1 MKRETLKN
9 LGLDDEVIDEIMK
22 EHGKTVA
29 RKDARITTLEEERD
43 SLTNDIESRDK
54 QIKDLKENPQ
64 IDEESKKQLEKYE
77 KENAQLKQERT
88 DILINQAIISKI
100 AKEVHNPET
109 VKKLIDRDGLE
120 VKDDGTVE
128 GLEDKIN
135 ALKQSDS
142 YLFTTD
148 TSIETTQADN
158 PKDDSEQTPP
168 PTLNPGGAQGNNG
181 KEVSEE
187 ELGKQLANDLFPTN
201 NKEE

>member
-77 KENAQLKQERT
+77 KENSQLKQERT

-148 TSIETTQADN
+148 TSIETTPTDES
-158 PKDDSEQTPP
+158 KDDSEQTPP
-168 PTLNPGGAQGNNG
+168 PSLNPGGAQGNNG
-181 KEVSEE
+181 KEPDPEAI
-187 ELGKQLANDLFPTN
+187 GKAQADRLFGK
-201 NKEE
+201 KE

>member
-1 MKRETLKN
+1 MKRVFLN
-9 LGLDDEVIDEIMK
+9 DLGLESDVVDAIMK
-22 EHGKTVA
+22 EHGKTLSRRLEV
-29 RKDARITTLEEERD
+29 IEEERD
-43 SLTNDIESRDK
+43 NLQKDIESRDK
-54 QIKDLKENPQ
+54 QIEELKNNPQ

-77 KENAQLKQERT
+77 KENSQLKQERT

-109 VKKLIDRDGLE
+109 VKKLIDRNGLE

-148 TSIETTQADN
+148 TSIETTPTDESKDN
-158 PKDDSEQTPP
+158 SEQTPP
-168 PTLNPGGAQGNNG
+168 PSLNPGGAQGNNG
-181 KEVSEE
+181 KEPDPEAI
-187 ELGKQLANDLFPTN
+187 GKAQADRLFGK
-201 NKEE
+201 KE

>member
-1 MKRETLKN
+1 MKRVFLN
-9 LGLDDEVIDEIMK
+9 DLGLVSDVVDAIMK
-22 EHGKTVA
+22 EDGKTLSL
-29 RKDARITTLEEERD
+29 TLEVIEEERD
-43 SLTNDIESRDK
+43 NLQKDIESRDK
-54 QIKDLKENPQ
+54 QIEELKNDPQ

-77 KENAQLKQERT
+77 KENSQLKQERT

-148 TSIETTQADN
+148 TSIETTPTDES
-158 PKDDSEQTPP
+158 KDDSEQTAPP
-168 PTLNPGGAQGNNG
+168 SLNPGGAQGNNG
-181 KEVSEE
+181 KEPDPDA
-187 ELGKQLANDLFPTN
+187 LGKAQVDRIFGK
-201 NKEE
+201 KE